1 MNLRDNQQ
9 YVPSARDNVDFVTT
23 GHIDIESIQS
33 DVDLYLK
40 ELHEEWKAS
49 IPFTCYV
56 INENDQPCTFPLGN
70 TLSKIDICDYLGGQM
85 YPAARLAF
93 CQNTYKP
100 PSSNDEMTSKN
111 AESCNG
117 WTDLQRDLSIAAH
130 DAGNPIASNGSQH
143 NIGRET
149 NNRMFRCG
157 IFYQSTRTLAMES
170 SDLAQYQ
177 CTSL

>member
-1 MNLRDNQQ
+1 MNSRDNKQ
-9 YVPSARDNVDFVTT
+9 YIPSAWDNVDVITI

-40 ELHEEWKAS
+40 KLHEEWKAS

-56 INENDQPCTFPLGN
+56 INENDQQSFSPLGS
-70 TLSKIDICDYLGGQM
+70 TLSKIDIYNYLGGQM

-93 CQNTYKP
+93 CPNTYKS

-111 AESCNG
+111 SESCNR

-130 DAGNPIASNGSQH
+130 DAGNPTS
-143 NIGRET
+143 ET
-149 NNRMFRCG
+149 VLCPIYG
-157 IFYQSTRTLAMES
+157 V
-170 SDLAQYQ
+170 
-177 CTSL
+177 